1 MMIGGDLSR
10 RLMAEAAVL
19 PPEFSR
25 IDPAGARLC
34 QVYTDALAR
43 FCLVSLALAPEQAGP
58 VFGAGPWRIG
68 AVLQGEVLRRSFG
81 ADGMVAETSL
91 RAGAVE
97 TALPGGGVQYVNRRD
112 APALL
117 FLMFG
122 GDFVADQ
129 PTISFAND
137 ADTPAFDIFSI
148 QTRIAD

>member
-1 MMIGGDLSR
+1 
-10 RLMAEAAVL
+10 
-19 PPEFSR
+19 
-25 IDPAGARLC
+25 
-34 QVYTDALAR
+34 
-43 FCLVSLALAPEQAGP
+43 
-58 VFGAGPWRIG
+58 
-68 AVLQGEVLRRSFG
+68 LQGEVLRRSFG